1 MVCRS
6 VQSPPPLDVELAQS
20 ASLTYRTER
29 RYKEGLGTDYMRS
42 GKSVEQP
49 SIVHPAWILAYGLAF
64 GLPCLLVLAA
74 GVLLS
79 TVRPFNLHVAE
90 VPWETVDVAGHP
102 EAAAMHLSAWRWP
115 WTL

>member
-6 VQSPPPLDVELAQS
+6 VQSPPLDVELAQS
-20 ASLTYRTER
+20 ALLTYRTTVQ
-29 RYKEGLGTDYMRS
+29 GLGTDYMRD

-49 SIVHPAWILAYGLAF
+49 SIVHPAWILAYGLVF
-64 GLPCLLVLAA
+64 GLPRLLVLAA

-79 TVRPFNLHVAE
+79 TVRPSSLHVAE

-102 EAAAMHLSAWRWP
+102 EAAAMHLSAW
-115 WTL
+115 